1 MSDILL
7 REVYPISAG
16 AYETAGEASASIKR
30 KLKQLGI
37 DSGVLR
43 RISVASYEVE
53 LNLVIHSMGGT
64 LTLAVDPEQIMLISK
79 DVGPGIPDITRAM
92 TEGYS
97 TANEEE
103 IKSFYSGYIAHLL
116 EVGNFYTAQT
126 RAAVQGILDPQAADD
141 GAVEN
146 VIIQSILQSGFSR
159 IMAEKLLHLQNAD
172 PERVMELEKVSDSR
186 GRHPLVQIPEKE
198 D

>member
-1 MSDILL
+1 MSDVLL
-7 REVYPISAG
+7 REVYPVAAG

-97 TANEEE
+97 TANEEAR
-103 IKSFYSGYIAHLL
+103 SLGF
-116 EVGNFYTAQT
+116 
-126 RAAVQGILDPQAADD
+126 
-141 GAVEN
+141 GAGMGLPN
-146 VIIQSILQSGFSR
+146 MKRNASTFDIQSQPGVGTSIVMGF
-159 IMAEKLLHLQNAD
+159 KL
-172 PERVMELEKVSDSR
+172 K
-186 GRHPLVQIPEKE
+186 
-198 D
+198 

>member
-97 TANEEE
+97 TANEEARSLGFGAGMGLPNM
-103 IKSFYSGYIAHLL
+103 KRNASSF
-116 EVGNFYTAQT
+116 
-126 RAAVQGILDPQAADD
+126 D
-141 GAVEN
+141 
-146 VIIQSILQSGFSR
+146 IQSQPGVGTSIVMGF
-159 IMAEKLLHLQNAD
+159 KL
-172 PERVMELEKVSDSR
+172 K
-186 GRHPLVQIPEKE
+186 
-198 D
+198 